1 MTLKE
6 YVIATIK
13 PDEYYSK
20 RFLKWSPTTRSLVS
34 CPFHTDGARPNLSVG
49 LRNGGARC
57 HSSSCQK
64 RLGNV
69 VHFEAELQGIR
80 ESIAARRLYRE
91 FIRKVVPQKTIAAFR
106 EHLAVNSNYI
116 LQIRK
121 EMGLRYPS
129 LRRHSIGLCPD
140 SNRVAIPVHDRFGQ
154 IVNIR
159 FYRLPSERTDADEA
173 KLYNL
178 TGYGTVDLF
187 GYPWIDD
194 IPAGVPLYIMAS
206 EKEQMLAE
214 QDGLYAVSATTG
226 EGSWDDAWNYLLKDR
241 DTFIV
246 YDVDKGGQDATT
258 RLFSRLQETGNRIH
272 KVLLPFR
279 IKRKDYKD
287 YADWRLKEHHN
298 VSELKRIAKH
308 KAKSSRRQRY
318 LDRDRVSDLP
328 TITTGDHSDNGI
340 EFPKLPKFASK
351 ELLDI
356 AAISSCPDLLNKRIR
371 TQGIVSAKS
380 PNTYTIPWKFKV
392 KIKGRPDFNYE
403 LPIGRHMLMFVRSN
417 DTTILQSLQSL
428 IGDSKAEIKPLAY
441 LTAVEVEIIP
451 TAVADKDIP
460 YVTQRC
466 YYFGNRIDANVPYYL
481 EIIPTSEIRSQETIG
496 IITSRSPV
504 SKSIERFD
512 FTPENLADLSFFQPE
527 GESVWDKLESVAT
540 HVADNYTRVYNRMDW
555 TLAAML
561 TWTSPIGW
569 FFPNEPEL
577 QRGWL
582 NTLALGDTETGKS
595 KVAKGLQ
602 KLFNCGV
609 FVSGE
614 NCTFVGLIGGAIKAG
629 SDKLM
634 LRWGRIP
641 LSDKQLV
648 ILEELSGLTVDEIS
662 NMSDVRS
669 SGFARLDKGGI
680 NTETNSRTR
689 LLCLSNARS
698 TRHNLS
704 SYVFGVRAVQD
715 LIGHGEDIA
724 RFDLITTL
732 TDREVPIELINS
744 DRFATVAKRR
754 EGGNIN
760 IIASDMFQKLIHFIW
775 ALTPEQV
782 KFSQEAYEECLNQ
795 TKRLASLYH
804 PAIPIFKGG
813 SGRYKLGR
821 IAASIACLQFAWD
834 EGAIR
839 ITEEHVQAA
848 ARLLEFIYN
857 KPSLG
862 YYEYSQQMYERETV
876 KEATLVRKVFKS
888 AVPSAST
895 LPKVIKAL
903 VHGTR
908 FTRDELCAL
917 CSTNNLHA
925 DRLIGYM
932 YRANVVDKVPNTNV
946 WEITPAGKK
955 FFDKFYQKLI

>member
-6 YVIATIK
+6 YVIANLK
-13 PDEYYSK
+13 SDEYYAK
-20 RFLKWSPTTRSLVS
+20 RFLKWTPTTRPLVA
-34 CPFHTDGARPNLSVG
+34 CPFHADGARPNLSVG

-57 HSSSCQK
+57 HSAGCQK
-64 RLGNV
+64 RIGNV
-69 VHFEAELQGIR
+69 VHFEAEMCGIK
-80 ESIAARRLYRE
+80 ESMAAKRLYRE
-91 FIRKVVPQKTIAAFR
+91 FIRKVVSQKKIAVFR
-106 EHLAVNSNYI
+106 DHLAVNNDYI
-116 LQIRK
+116 LKIRK
-121 EMGLRYPS
+121 EMGLRYPA
-129 LRRHSIGLCPD
+129 LKKHAIGLCPD

-154 IVNIR
+154 VVNIR

-194 IPAGVPLYIMAS
+194 IPAGIPIYIMAS

-241 DTFIV
+241 DCFIV
-246 YDVDKGGQDATT
+246 YDVDKSGQDAAN
-258 RLFSRLQETGNRIH
+258 RLLTRLQETGNRVHSI
-272 KVLLPFR
+272 LLPFR
-279 IKRKDYKD
+279 QRRKDWKD
-287 YADWRLKEHHN
+287 YADWRLKEHHD
-298 VSELKRIAKH
+298 VSELKRLAKR
-308 KAKSSRRQRY
+308 ASKSSRRQRR
-318 LDRDRVSDLP
+318 LDRDRISDLP
-328 TITTGDHSDNGI
+328 TVTTNDDSDDGI

-356 AAISSCPDLLNKRIR
+356 ASISSRPELLNKRIK
-371 TQGIVSAKS
+371 TQGIVAAKS
-380 PNTYTIPWKFKV
+380 PNCYTIPWKFRV
-392 KIKGRPDFNYE
+392 KIKGRPEFNYE
-403 LPIGRHMLMFVRSN
+403 LPIGRHLLMFVRSN
-417 DTTILQSLQSL
+417 DTTILQSLQTL
-428 IGDSKAEIKPLAY
+428 VGNSKADIKPIAY

-451 TAVADKDIP
+451 TAAADKDIP

-481 EIIPTSEIRSQETIG
+481 EVIPTSEIRSQETIG
-496 IITSRSPV
+496 IITSRMPV

-512 FTPENLADLSFFQPE
+512 FSPESLADLSFFQPE
-527 GESVWDKLESVAT
+527 GESVWDKLESVAH
-540 HVADNYTRVYNRMDW
+540 HVSENYTRVYNRMDW
-555 TLAAML
+555 TLAALL

-569 FFPNEPEL
+569 YFPNEPEL

-614 NCTFVGLIGGAIKAG
+614 NCTFVGLIGGAVKAG

-648 ILEELSGLTVDEIS
+648 ILEELSGLTVEEIA

-704 SYVFGVRAVQD
+704 SYVFGVRAVQE

-754 EGGNIN
+754 EGNIN
-760 IIASDMFQKLIHFIW
+760 VIASDMFQKLIHFIW
-775 ALTPEQV
+775 ALTPEQI
-782 KFSQEAYEECLNQ
+782 KFSQEAYEECLNE
-795 TKRLASLYH
+795 TKRLAAIYH

-834 EGAIR
+834 EGSIR
-839 ITEEHVQAA
+839 VTEEHVQAA
-848 ARLLEFIYN
+848 ARLLELIYN

-862 YYEYSQQMYERETV
+862 YYEFSQQLYERESV
-876 KEATLVRKVFKS
+876 REAKLVRKVFRET
-888 AVPSAST
+888 VPDKT
-895 LPKVIKAL
+895 LSKVIKAL

-917 CSTNNLHA
+917 CSTTIMHA

-932 YRANVVDKVPNTNV
+932 YRGNVVDKVPNTNV
-946 WEITPAGKK
+946 WELTPGGKK
-955 FFDKFYQKLI
+955 FFDKFQDKLK